1 MVQHPGNIDQIR
13 AYLRDHHGEHNSL
26 RVSTLYAFSFFTYY
40 VTPEIPLAKPNP
52 TLQDLLN
59 PEWFVRVYWTIFLF
73 TSLFAVILHWGTG
86 GKTSFFLKFMFAQIA
101 LIILLFLYWSLRITG
116 PMFTFNGYFFFSV
129 QLLALLT
136 FSALI
141 SGVVLPTL
149 DRRSQVS
156 LACAFVAPL
165 LLVSGVG
172 NTSDLGSQDVM
183 PVVSSLKSKHVHKV
197 MLSMPMQIGM
207 LLPGA
212 GIASYLKRS
221 GIGFCFG
228 HEWEFVF
235 GRGQTCQDTYQWYS
249 IALSPNSFFCR
260 APCSVL
266 YSRPNLYVAGA
277 PIPSVLELPAIV
289 AANDNTHQSS
299 GFNDS
304 EGASVWSK
312 KESFLRFYLSP
323 EDGVPGPCLL
333 RITGTTLPNRPVVVK
348 VNGASVGVIDAAGRT
363 TRTFTLDSNRLVW
376 KGANTVAFYV
386 PNAGPVG
393 TDSREL
399 GYMFEQL
406 LVLRSPA
413 KDRGLASPVVFVI
426 PDNAAGTLISDMTW
440 QPDGG
445 WKTDGYYPDVGRL
458 SEGVMWGSWNHNDA
472 LTGKLTSGA
481 FSTGSPGCVV
491 VPAAHGPS
499 ILNQRVAIVTGE
511 GATVAEVPLTATDG
525 KWQFYEIHYDNRV
538 KTIRVAAEDRGTGFG
553 QWVAVGQPRSCA
565 GHL

>member
-1 MVQHPGNIDQIR
+1 MFGARHTCSDVDAR
-13 AYLRDHHGEHNSL
+13 Y
-26 RVSTLYAFSFFTYY
+26 RV
-40 VTPEIPLAKPNP
+40 
-52 TLQDLLN
+52 D
-59 PEWFVRVYWTIFLF
+59 
-73 TSLFAVILHWGTG
+73 FA
-86 GKTSFFLKFMFAQIA
+86 
-101 LIILLFLYWSLRITG
+101 
-116 PMFTFNGYFFFSV
+116 
-129 QLLALLT
+129 
-136 FSALI
+136 
-141 SGVVLPTL
+141 
-149 DRRSQVS
+149 
-156 LACAFVAPL
+156 
-165 LLVSGVG
+165 
-172 NTSDLGSQDVM
+172 
-183 PVVSSLKSKHVHKV
+183 
-197 MLSMPMQIGM
+197 
-207 LLPGA
+207 
-212 GIASYLKRS
+212 
-221 GIGFCFG
+221 
-228 HEWEFVF
+228 
-235 GRGQTCQDTYQWYS
+235 
-249 IALSPNSFFCR
+249 PNSFFCR